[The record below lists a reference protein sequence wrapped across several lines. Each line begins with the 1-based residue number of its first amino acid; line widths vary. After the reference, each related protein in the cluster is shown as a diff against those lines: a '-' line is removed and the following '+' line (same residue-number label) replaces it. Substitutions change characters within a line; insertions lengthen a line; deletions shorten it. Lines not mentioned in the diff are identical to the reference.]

1 MIKVG
6 KDSII
11 YQPVS
16 IVDDD
21 KHFVNIGK
29 NCRIGQFTF
38 IGARNFT
45 MKDGA
50 EIGASV
56 VIAGGGDVTLEEFS
70 TVNFHCTLIPS
81 TFTTI
86 GEYMNDVAADKSI
99 AVRGSINIGKGA
111 YVGSNA
117 VVCVSKKNPHVH
129 IGDYAVIGALSYIDH
144 DVEADTIIHPKTTF
158 KMKGRARTAK

>member
-1 MIKVG
+1 MIKIG
-6 KDSII
+6 KGAII

-21 KHFVNIGK
+21 RHFIDIGR

-38 IGARNFT
+38 IGARNLT

-50 EIGASV
+50 EIGISV

-81 TFTTI
+81 TFTTD

-99 AVRGSINIGKGA
+99 ALHGSIDIGRGA

-117 VVCVSKKNPHVH
+117 VICVSSKNPRIH
-129 IGDYAVIGALSYIDH
+129 IGEHAVIGALSYIDH
-144 DVEADTIIHPKTTF
+144 DVEANTIIRPRTTLEL
-158 KMKGRARTAK
+158 KRRIVK

>member
-6 KDSII
+6 SDTII

-38 IGARNFT
+38 IGARNLT

-50 EIGASV
+50 EIGAAV

-70 TVNFHCTLIPS
+70 TVNFHSTLIPS
-81 TFTTI
+81 TFTTG

-99 AVRGSINIGKGA
+99 AVHGSIKIGKGA

-117 VVCVSKKNPHVH
+117 VICVSRKNPHIH
-129 IGDYAVIGALSYIDH
+129 IGDRAVIGALSYIDH
-144 DVEADTIIHPKTTF
+144 DVEANTIIYPKTNF
-158 KMKGRARTAK
+158 EIKGRARTLK

>member
-6 KDSII
+6 EGTVI

-38 IGARNFT
+38 IGARHLT
-45 MKDGA
+45 MKEGA
-50 EIGASV
+50 EIGTSV

-81 TFTTI
+81 TFTTG

-111 YVGSNA
+111 YVGTNA
-117 VVCVSKKNPHVH
+117 VICVSKKNPHIH
-129 IGDYAVIGALSYIDH
+129 IGDRAVIGALSYIDH
-144 DVEADTIIHPKTTF
+144 DVEANTIVYPKTAF
-158 KMKGRARTAK
+158 EVKKRTRKS

>member
-6 KDSII
+6 ADSII

-38 IGARNFT
+38 IGARNLT
-45 MKDGA
+45 MKEGS

-70 TVNFHCTLIPS
+70 TVNFHSTLIPS
-81 TFTTI
+81 TFITE
-86 GEYMNDVAADKSI
+86 GEYMNDVAVERSI
-99 AVRGSINIGKGA
+99 AVRGSIVVGEGA
-111 YVGSNA
+111 YIGSNA
-117 VVCVSKKNPHVH
+117 VVCISKKNPHIR
-129 IGDYAVIGALSYIDH
+129 IGDRAVIGALSYIDH
-144 DVEADTIIHPKTTF
+144 NVEADAIIHPKPTF
-158 KMKGRARTAK
+158 EVKRRVRTVK

>member
-6 KDSII
+6 KGAII

-21 KHFVNIGK
+21 RHFVEIGK

-38 IGARNFT
+38 IGARNLT

-50 EIGASV
+50 EIGISV
-56 VIAGGGDVTLEEFS
+56 VIAGGGNVTLEEFS

-81 TFTTI
+81 TFTTD
-86 GEYMNDVAADKSI
+86 GEYMNDIAADKSI
-99 AVRGSINIGKGA
+99 AVSGSIDIGRGA

-117 VVCVSKKNPHVH
+117 VICVSSKNPHIH
-129 IGDYAVIGALSYIDH
+129 IGDHAVIGALSYIDH
-144 DVEADTIIHPKTTF
+144 DVKANTIIRPKTNF
-158 KMKGRARTAK
+158 EVKRRIVK